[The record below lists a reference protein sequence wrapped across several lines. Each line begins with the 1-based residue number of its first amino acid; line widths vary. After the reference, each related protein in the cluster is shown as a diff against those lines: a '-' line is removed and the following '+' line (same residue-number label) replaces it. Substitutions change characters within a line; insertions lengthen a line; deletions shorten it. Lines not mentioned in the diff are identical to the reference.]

1 MKTATSAILVI
12 VFFAA
17 MAVFKLCA
25 YTVGEQEQII
35 ITQFGKP
42 VGDPV
47 KTAGLHFKLPFVQV
61 VNRFE
66 KRVLEWDGPSARM
79 PTRDKV
85 YVVVD
90 TFGRWVI
97 SDPLLYYQRMRDE
110 RSALSRLDDI
120 LGSETR
126 NVIAKNDFMEVVR
139 TTKDRVVTRDE
150 NLAAADSRIGLLH
163 PISRGR
169 SQLEAEIFKSSLPK
183 VSGYGVTLLDV
194 RVKRVNYNDS
204 VSQTIYE
211 RMISE
216 RSQIAERFRSEG
228 AGEAAK
234 ILGQRE
240 RDLKTIESE
249 AYRKIQ
255 EIEGAA
261 DAKATEIYAKAYNQ
275 NPESV
280 KLFEF
285 LRSMETYKKVMT
297 PDTTL
302 VLTTDSDFFQYLKS
316 SEPPTPA
323 NDLTKSLLNG
333 PSLIDLQP
341 K

>member
-1 MKTATSAILVI
+1 MKIATSAIILFI
-12 VFFAA
+12 IIGLF
-17 MAVFKLCA
+17 AVFKLCA
-25 YTVGEQEQII
+25 YTVGEQEQVI

-42 VGDPV
+42 VGEPV
-47 KTAGLHFKLPFVQV
+47 KTAGLHFKMPFVQV

-66 KRVLEWDGPSARM
+66 KRVLEWDGPPAKM

-90 TFGRWVI
+90 TFGRWLI
-97 SDPLLYYQRMRDE
+97 SDPLLYCQRMRDE

-126 NVIAKNDFMEVVR
+126 NVVAKNDFMEVVR
-139 TTKDRVVTRDE
+139 TTKDRAVIRDE
-150 NLAAADSRIGLLH
+150 SLAAADSRIGLLH
-163 PISRGR
+163 PITKGR
-169 SQLEAEIFKSSLPK
+169 TQLEAEILKSSLPK
-183 VSGYGVTLLDV
+183 VAGYGVTLLDV
-194 RVKRVNYNDS
+194 RIKRVNYNDS

-240 RDLKTIESE
+240 RDLKQIESE

-275 NPESV
+275 SPEATN
-280 KLFEF
+280 LFEF
-285 LRSMETYKKVMT
+285 VRSMETYKKVMT

-316 SEPPTPA
+316 SEPPVQS
-323 NDLTKSLLNG
+323 NGLSDQLLKG
-333 PSLIDLQP
+333 PSLLELQP